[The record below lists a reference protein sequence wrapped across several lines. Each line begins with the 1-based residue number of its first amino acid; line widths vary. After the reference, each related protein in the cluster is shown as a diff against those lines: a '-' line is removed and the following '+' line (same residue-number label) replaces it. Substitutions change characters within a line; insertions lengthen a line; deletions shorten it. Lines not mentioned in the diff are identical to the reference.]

1 MMLQFKKL
9 DSNLNLNKVN
19 FNSDIASLQNF
30 FFKESLDFI
39 KEGYSQIYLLKEK
52 EGNNIIGYFAIS
64 CGLIEFRKEI
74 GIEKKHNYIPSLLI
88 GRLAVDKNHQRKGYG
103 KDLLK
108 KAINLSL
115 SISSKVGCRLVIVD
129 ARSNLNVLNFYKNMK
144 FRYLKKLSAEKI
156 ERALQKNLHPTE
168 STVKM
173 YFDLHQIKKT

>member
-1 MMLQFKKL
+1 MLQFEKL
-9 DSNLNLNKVN
+9 DSNSNLKKVN
-19 FNSDIASLQNF
+19 FNSDVASLNNF
-30 FFKESLDFI
+30 LFKESLDFI

-52 EGNNIIGYFAIS
+52 EGNNLIGYFAIS

-88 GRLAVDKNHQRKGYG
+88 GRLAVDKNHRRKGYG

-115 SISSKVGCRLVIVD
+115 SISSKVGCRLVTID
-129 ARSNLNVLNFYKNMK
+129 AKSNLNVLNFYKNMK
-144 FRYLKKLSAEKI
+144 FRYLKNLSAEKI
-156 ERALQKNLHPTE
+156 ERALKKNLQPTE